1 MKRFKKI
8 SSMIL
13 ALVLATAMTVA
24 LMAVPAIPVAAAD
37 TGSVPS
43 KVRIYTGSY
52 DNYAIEFSYKNPGDK
67 IKHLKTSS
75 KNLVARQTYQSEYS
89 ESYGSASNSS
99 ARIGLY
105 AKKEGKYTVTFDIYS
120 KNGKVKRG
128 SHKVTVY
135 AKNDSPFRSVTL
147 DGKDVYDFYY
157 TTKKSAKL
165 SVKMAKGYAL
175 KSIEVITYNKKGK
188 QVTKKVKNNQ
198 KITFGQYGSYYSY
211 SYQSSYD
218 PDSYYSYWSKDM
230 SASTTIRI
238 TYKDK
243 YDGQLKT
250 RGYWLGTRLSR

>member
-43 KVRIYTGSY
+43 KVRIYSGYY
-52 DNYAIEFSYKNPGDK
+52 DNYAIQFSYKNPGDK

-75 KNLVARQTYQSEYS
+75 KNLVARQTYHSEYS
-89 ESYGSASNSS
+89 ESYSPTFAG
-99 ARIGLY
+99 RVQIGLY

-135 AKNDSPFRSVTL
+135 AKNDSPFRSITL
-147 DGKDVYDFYY
+147 DGKDADDPSHAA
-157 TTKKSAKL
+157 KKSAKL

-175 KSIEVITYNKKGK
+175 KSIQVITGDKNGK
-188 QVTKKVKNNQ
+188 QVEKKVKNNQ
-198 KITFGQYGSYYSY
+198 KITFGQYAFIDSY
-211 SYQSSYD
+211 SSD
-218 PDSYYSYWSKDM
+218 DYYSYWSKGM
-230 SASTTIRI
+230 NATTTIAI

-243 YDGQLKT
+243 YSKQLDT
-250 RGYWLGTRLSR
+250 RFYSVGSRLSR